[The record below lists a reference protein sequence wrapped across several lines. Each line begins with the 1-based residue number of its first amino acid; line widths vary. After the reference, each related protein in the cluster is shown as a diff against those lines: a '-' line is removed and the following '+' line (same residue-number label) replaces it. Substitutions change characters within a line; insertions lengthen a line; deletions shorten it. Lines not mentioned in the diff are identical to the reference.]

1 MSFDFRKT
9 TAVFGGSFNPP
20 HLGHAQAIQGLL
32 KNPGVN
38 KVLVMPSYGTPLKK
52 VSVTFDQRL
61 EMARLAFRSISQ
73 VEVSNFEQ
81 THRTQ
86 FTWQLLEQLAPQS
99 SDLAF
104 VIGTD
109 QFAKLDQWAKFPE
122 VLGMCDWI
130 ILLRKPTTL
139 DSAQPLIAKYAS
151 AGLLKSTGNRDEY
164 LVLGKRLK
172 LVETDAIE
180 ASSTLIRE
188 RMALNQVEQV
198 NPMLAPEVREFIL
211 RNGIYG

>member
-32 KNPGVN
+32 KNPGVER
-38 KVLVMPSYGTPLKK
+38 VLVMPSYGTPLKK
-52 VSVTFDQRL
+52 VSVTFEQRM
-61 EMARLAFRSISQ
+61 EMAQVAFQSIHA
-73 VEVSNFEQ
+73 VEVSGFER

-86 FTWQLLEQLAPQS
+86 FTWQLLEQLVPQIG
-99 SDLAF
+99 DLAF

-109 QFAKLDQWAKFPE
+109 QFAKLEQWAKFPE
-122 VLGMCDWI
+122 VMGMCDWI

-139 DSAQPLIAKYAS
+139 DSVQPLLAKYAS
-151 AGLLKSTGNRDEY
+151 QGLLKSTGNRDEY
-164 LVLGKRLK
+164 TVLGKRLK

-188 RMALNQVEQV
+188 RMALNQAEQV
-198 NPMLAPEVREFIL
+198 THLLAPEVKDYL
-211 RNGIYG
+211 VRNGIYG

>member
-20 HLGHAQAIQGLL
+20 HLGHAQAIRGLL

-38 KVLVMPSYGTPLKK
+38 QVLVMPSYGTPLKK
-52 VSVTFDQRL
+52 VLVTFEQRL
-61 EMARLAFRSISQ
+61 EMARLAFGSINQ
-73 VEVSNFEQ
+73 VEVSDFEKKHQ
-81 THRTQ
+81 TQ
-86 FTWQLLEQLAPQS
+86 FTWQVLEQLNS
-99 SDLAF
+99 HYSDLAF

-139 DSAQPLIAKYAS
+139 ESIQPLITKYAS
-151 AGLLKSTGNRDEY
+151 QGLLKPTGSRDEFT
-164 LVLGKRLK
+164 VMGKRLK
-172 LVETDAIE
+172 LVETDAME
-180 ASSTLIRE
+180 VSSTLIRE
-188 RMALNQVEQV
+188 RMALKQGEPVQHW
-198 NPMLAPEVREFIL
+198 LAPNVQEMIL
-211 RNGIYG
+211 RNKIYG

>member
-32 KNPGVN
+32 KNPGVER
-38 KVLVMPSYGTPLKK
+38 VLVMPSYGTPLKK
-52 VSVTFDQRL
+52 VSVTFEQRM
-61 EMARLAFRSISQ
+61 EMAQVAFQSIHP
-73 VEVSNFEQ
+73 VEVSDFER

-86 FTWQLLEQLAPQS
+86 FTWQLLEQLGPQIG
-99 SDLAF
+99 DLAF

-122 VLGMCDWI
+122 VMGMCDWI

-139 DSAQPLIAKYAS
+139 DSVQPLLAKYA
-151 AGLLKSTGNRDEY
+151 AQGLLKSTGNRDEY
-164 LVLGKRLK
+164 TVLGKRLK

-188 RMALNQVEQV
+188 RMALNQAEQV
-198 NPMLAPEVREFIL
+198 THLLAPEVKDYL
-211 RNGIYG
+211 VRNGIYG

>member
-52 VSVTFDQRL
+52 VSVTFEQR
-61 EMARLAFRSISQ
+61 MAMAKLAFASISQ
-73 VEVSNFEQ
+73 AEVSNFEQ

-86 FTWQLLEQLAPQS
+86 FTWQLLEQLGTTTG
-99 SDLAF
+99 DLAF

-109 QFAKLDQWAKFPE
+109 QLAKLDQWAKFPE

-139 DSAQPLIAKYAS
+139 DSIQPLIAKYAS

-164 LVLGKRLK
+164 TVMGKRLK

-188 RMALNQVEQV
+188 RMALNQAEQV
-198 NPMLAPEVREFIL
+198 HHLLAPEVREFIV